1 MGSHLVWELILFFC
15 CCVLLLGKLSYEIVH
30 QALNLIIISVM
41 LMVYLTRAFRS
52 FSKFSKFSSC
62 WSVTYIWQKMLNRMP
77 FLNVQIIH
85 ENREFTTSVYR
96 KSTFSRIYTNFEI
109 LLPSAYNFDT
119 VYISAH
125 RCFRVCSG
133 RTKLQTECGH
143 YKLIRCFKKAMKE
156 IICKKLMSFL

>member
-1 MGSHLVWELILFFC
+1 
-15 CCVLLLGKLSYEIVH
+15 
-30 QALNLIIISVM
+30 
-41 LMVYLTRAFRS
+41 
-52 FSKFSKFSSC
+52 
-62 WSVTYIWQKMLNRMP
+62 MP

-125 RCFRVCSG
+125 RCFRVCSS

-143 YKLIRCFKKAMKE
+143 YKLIRCFQKSHERNNMQE
-156 IICKKLMSFL
+156 VNEFL

>member
-30 QALNLIIISVM
+30 QALNLITISVM

-62 WSVTYIWQKMLNRMP
+62 WYVTYIWQKMLNRMP

>member
-15 CCVLLLGKLSYEIVH
+15 YCVLLFGKLSYEIVH

-41 LMVYLTRAFRS
+41 LMVCLTRAFRS

-62 WSVTYIWQKMLNRMP
+62 WYVTYIWQKMLNRMP

-85 ENREFTTSVYR
+85 ENWKFTTSVYR